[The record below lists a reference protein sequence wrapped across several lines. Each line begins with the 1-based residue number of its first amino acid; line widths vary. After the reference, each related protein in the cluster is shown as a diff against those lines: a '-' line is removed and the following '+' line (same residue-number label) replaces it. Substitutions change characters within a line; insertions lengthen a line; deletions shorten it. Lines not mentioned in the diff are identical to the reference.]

1 LVNLRVLNLLQRTV
15 KMAINKIMNDFE
27 TAVSGV
33 KDGSTILVSGFGGAG
48 MPTELLNAL
57 RDQGATDL
65 TIVSNNAGVGREGI
79 GGLLSEG
86 KVRKVICSYPRSG
99 GSVIFEEMWAAG
111 KVELEVVP
119 QGTLSERIRAAGAG
133 IGAFY
138 TPTGVGT
145 QLAEGKEVR
154 NINGRDQVLEY
165 PLKGDVA
172 FVLAKAADRWGNL
185 IYNKSAR
192 NFGPVMAPAADLTVV
207 QVHEI
212 VELGTLDPEAI
223 VTPSIFVD
231 RVVKMAGPGLGETV

>member
-1 LVNLRVLNLLQRTV
+1 
-15 KMAINKIMNDFE
+15 MAINKIMDDFE

-86 KVRKVICSYPRSG
+86 KVKKVICSYPRSG

-154 NINGRDQVLEY
+154 KINGRDQVLEY

-212 VELGTLDPEAI
+212 VELGALDPEAI
-223 VTPSIFVD
+223 VTPAIFVD
-231 RVVKMAGPGLGETV
+231 RVVKMAGPGLGESV

>member
-1 LVNLRVLNLLQRTV
+1 
-15 KMAINKIMNDFE
+15 MAINKIMNDFE
-27 TAVSGV
+27 TAVSGI

-86 KVRKVICSYPRSG
+86 KVKKVICSYPRSG

-154 NINGRDQVLEY
+154 KINGRDQVLEY

-192 NFGPVMAPAADLTVV
+192 NFGPVVAPAADLTVV

-212 VELGTLDPEAI
+212 VELGALDPEAI

-231 RVVKMAGPGLGETV
+231 RVIKMAGPGLGESV

>member
-1 LVNLRVLNLLQRTV
+1 
-15 KMAINKIMNDFE
+15 MAINKIMSNFE
-27 TAVSGV
+27 DAVAGV

-79 GGLLSEG
+79 SGLLSEG
-86 KVRKVICSYPRSG
+86 KIRKVICSYPRSG

-138 TPTGVGT
+138 TPTAVGT

-154 NINGRDQVLEY
+154 EINGRLQVLEY

-172 FVLAKAADRWGNL
+172 FVLAKKADRWGNL
-185 IYNKSAR
+185 TYNKSAR
-192 NFGPVMAPAADLTVV
+192 NFGPVMAPAADLTIV

-223 VTPSIFVD
+223 VTPSIFVN
-231 RVVKMAGPGLGETV
+231 RVVKMAGPGLGESS

>member
-1 LVNLRVLNLLQRTV
+1 
-15 KMAINKIMNDFE
+15 MAINKIMSNFE
-27 TAVSGV
+27 DAVAGV
-33 KDGSTILVSGFGGAG
+33 RDGSTILVSGFGGAG

-79 GGLLSEG
+79 SGLLSEG
-86 KVRKVICSYPRSG
+86 KIRKVICSYPRSG

-138 TPTGVGT
+138 TPTAVGT

-154 NINGRDQVLEY
+154 EISGRLQVLEY

-172 FVLAKAADRWGNL
+172 FVLAKKADRWGNL
-185 IYNKSAR
+185 TYNKSAR
-192 NFGPVMAPAADLTVV
+192 NFGPVMAPAADLTIV

-212 VELGTLDPEAI
+212 VELGTLDPETI
-223 VTPSIFVD
+223 VTPSIFVN
-231 RVVKMAGPGLGETV
+231 RVVKMAGPGLGEST

>member
-1 LVNLRVLNLLQRTV
+1 
-15 KMAINKIMNDFE
+15 MAINKIMNDFE
-27 TAVSGV
+27 TAVAGV

-86 KVRKVICSYPRSG
+86 KVKKVICSYPRSG

-154 NINGRDQVLEY
+154 KINGRDQVLEY

-192 NFGPVMAPAADLTVV
+192 NFGPVMAPAANLTVV

-212 VELGTLDPEAI
+212 VELGALDPEAI

-231 RVVKMAGPGLGETV
+231 RVVKMAGPGLGESV

>member
-1 LVNLRVLNLLQRTV
+1 
-15 KMAINKIMNDFE
+15 MAINKIMSNFE
-27 TAVSGV
+27 DAVAGV
-33 KDGSTILVSGFGGAG
+33 RDGSTILVSGFGGAG

-79 GGLLSEG
+79 SGLLSEG
-86 KVRKVICSYPRSG
+86 KIRKVICSYPRSG

-138 TPTGVGT
+138 TPTAVGT

-154 NINGRDQVLEY
+154 EISGRLQVLEY

-172 FVLAKAADRWGNL
+172 FVLAKKADRWGNL
-185 IYNKSAR
+185 TYNKSAR
-192 NFGPVMAPAADLTVV
+192 NFGPVMAPAADLTIV

-212 VELGTLDPEAI
+212 VELGTLDPETI
-223 VTPSIFVD
+223 VTPSIFVN
-231 RVVKMAGPGLGETV
+231 RVVKMAGPGLGESS

>member
-1 LVNLRVLNLLQRTV
+1 
-15 KMAINKIMNDFE
+15 MAINKIMTDFE

-86 KVRKVICSYPRSG
+86 KVKKVICSYPRSG

-154 NINGRDQVLEY
+154 KINGRDQVLEY

-212 VELGTLDPEAI
+212 VELGDLDPEAI

-231 RVVKMAGPGLGETV
+231 RVVKMSGPGLGERV

>member
-1 LVNLRVLNLLQRTV
+1 
-15 KMAINKIMNDFE
+15 MAINKIMNDFE

-231 RVVKMAGPGLGETV
+231 RVVKMVGPGLGETV

>member
-1 LVNLRVLNLLQRTV
+1 
-15 KMAINKIMNDFE
+15 MCI
-27 TAVSGV
+27 
-33 KDGSTILVSGFGGAG
+33 
-48 MPTELLNAL
+48 
-57 RDQGATDL
+57 RDSL

>member
-1 LVNLRVLNLLQRTV
+1 
-15 KMAINKIMNDFE
+15 MNDFE

-231 RVVKMAGPGLGETV
+231 RIVDTIPYAPGSPYRTSI

>member
-1 LVNLRVLNLLQRTV
+1 
-15 KMAINKIMNDFE
+15 MAINKIMSNFE
-27 TAVSGV
+27 DAVAGV

-79 GGLLSEG
+79 SGLLSEG
-86 KVRKVICSYPRSG
+86 KIRKVICSYPRSG

-138 TPTGVGT
+138 TPTAVGT

-154 NINGRDQVLEY
+154 EISGRLQVLEY

-172 FVLAKAADRWGNL
+172 FVLAKKADRWGNL
-185 IYNKSAR
+185 TYNKSAR
-192 NFGPVMAPAADLTVV
+192 NFGPVMAPAADLTIV

-223 VTPSIFVD
+223 VTPSIFVN
-231 RVVKMAGPGLGETV
+231 RVVKMAGPGLGESS

>member
-1 LVNLRVLNLLQRTV
+1 
-15 KMAINKIMNDFE
+15 MAINKIMNDFE
-27 TAVSGV
+27 TAVAGV

-57 RDQGATDL
+57 RDQGATGL

-86 KVRKVICSYPRSG
+86 KVKKVICSYPRSG

-119 QGTLSERIRAAGAG
+119 QGTLSERIRVAGAG

-154 NINGRDQVLEY
+154 KINGRDQVLEY

-212 VELGTLDPEAI
+212 VELGALDPEAI

-231 RVVKMAGPGLGETV
+231 RVVKMAGPGLGESV

>member
-1 LVNLRVLNLLQRTV
+1 
-15 KMAINKIMNDFE
+15 MAINKIMNDFE

-86 KVRKVICSYPRSG
+86 KVKKVICSYPRSG

-111 KVELEVVP
+111 KVELEVGP

-154 NINGRDQVLEY
+154 KINGRDQVLEY

-212 VELGTLDPEAI
+212 VELGALDPEAI

-231 RVVKMAGPGLGETV
+231 RVVKMAGPGLGESV

>member
-1 LVNLRVLNLLQRTV
+1 
-15 KMAINKIMNDFE
+15 MNDFE

-231 RVVKMAGPGLGETV
+231 RVVKMAGPGLGESV

>member
-1 LVNLRVLNLLQRTV
+1 MSN
-15 KMAINKIMNDFE
+15 FE
-27 TAVSGV
+27 DAVAGV

-79 GGLLSEG
+79 SGLLSEG
-86 KVRKVICSYPRSG
+86 KIRKVICSYPRSG

-138 TPTGVGT
+138 TPTAVGT

-154 NINGRDQVLEY
+154 EINGRLQVLEY

-172 FVLAKAADRWGNL
+172 FVLAKTADRWGNL
-185 IYNKSAR
+185 TYNKSAR
-192 NFGPVMAPAADLTVV
+192 NFGPVMAPAADLTIV

-212 VELGTLDPEAI
+212 VKLGALDPETI
-223 VTPSIFVD
+223 VTPSIYVD
-231 RVVKMAGPGLGETV
+231 RVVKMAGPGLGESA

>member
-1 LVNLRVLNLLQRTV
+1 
-15 KMAINKIMNDFE
+15 MAINKIMTNFE
-27 TAVSGV
+27 DAVAGV
-33 KDGSTILVSGFGGAG
+33 KDGATILVSGFGGAG

-86 KVRKVICSYPRSG
+86 KIRKVICSYPRSG

-138 TPTGVGT
+138 TPTAVGT

-154 NINGRDQVLEY
+154 EINGRLQVLEY

-172 FVLAKAADRWGNL
+172 FVLAKTADRWGNL
-185 IYNKSAR
+185 TYNKSAR
-192 NFGPVMAPAADLTVV
+192 NFGPVMAPAADLTIV

-212 VELGTLDPEAI
+212 VELGALDPETI

-231 RVVKMAGPGLGETV
+231 RVVKMAGPGLGESV

>member
-1 LVNLRVLNLLQRTV
+1 L
-15 KMAINKIMNDFE
+15 
-27 TAVSGV
+27 
-33 KDGSTILVSGFGGAG
+33 
-48 MPTELLNAL
+48 PTELLNAL

-86 KVRKVICSYPRSG
+86 KVKKVICSYPRSG

-154 NINGRDQVLEY
+154 KINGRDQVLEY

-212 VELGTLDPEAI
+212 VELGALDPEAI

-231 RVVKMAGPGLGETV
+231 RVVKMAGPGLGESV

>member
-1 LVNLRVLNLLQRTV
+1 
-15 KMAINKIMNDFE
+15 MAINKIMNDFE
-27 TAVSGV
+27 TAVAGV

-86 KVRKVICSYPRSG
+86 KVKKVICSYPRSG

-154 NINGRDQVLEY
+154 KINGRDQVLEY

-212 VELGTLDPEAI
+212 VELGALDPEAI

-231 RVVKMAGPGLGETV
+231 RVVKMAGPGLGESI

>member
-1 LVNLRVLNLLQRTV
+1 
-15 KMAINKIMNDFE
+15 MAINKIMDDFE

-86 KVRKVICSYPRSG
+86 KVKKVICSYPRSG

-154 NINGRDQVLEY
+154 KINGRDQVLEY

-212 VELGTLDPEAI
+212 VELGGLDPEAI

-231 RVVKMAGPGLGETV
+231 RVVKMAGPGLGESV

>member
-1 LVNLRVLNLLQRTV
+1 
-15 KMAINKIMNDFE
+15 MAINKIMTDFE

-86 KVRKVICSYPRSG
+86 KVKKVICSYPRSG

-154 NINGRDQVLEY
+154 KITGRDQVLEY

-212 VELGTLDPEAI
+212 VELGDLDPEAI

-231 RVVKMAGPGLGETV
+231 RVVKMAGPGLGERV

>member
-1 LVNLRVLNLLQRTV
+1 
-15 KMAINKIMNDFE
+15 MAINKIMTNFE
-27 TAVSGV
+27 DAVAGV

-86 KVRKVICSYPRSG
+86 KIRKVICSYPRSG

-138 TPTGVGT
+138 TPTAVGT

-154 NINGRDQVLEY
+154 EINGRLQVLEY

-172 FVLAKAADRWGNL
+172 FVLAKTADRWGNL
-185 IYNKSAR
+185 TYNKSAR
-192 NFGPVMAPAADLTVV
+192 NFGPVMAPAADLTIV

-212 VELGTLDPEAI
+212 VKLGALDPETI
-223 VTPSIFVD
+223 VTPSIYVD
-231 RVVKMAGPGLGETV
+231 RVVKMAGPGLGESA

>member
-1 LVNLRVLNLLQRTV
+1 
-15 KMAINKIMNDFE
+15 MAINKIMSNFE
-27 TAVSGV
+27 DAVAGV

-79 GGLLSEG
+79 SGLLSEG
-86 KVRKVICSYPRSG
+86 KIRKVICSYPRSG

-138 TPTGVGT
+138 TPTAVGT

-154 NINGRDQVLEY
+154 EINGRLQVLEY

-172 FVLAKAADRWGNL
+172 FVLAKKADRWGNL
-185 IYNKSAR
+185 TYNKSAR
-192 NFGPVMAPAADLTVV
+192 NFGPVMAPAADLTIV

-212 VELGTLDPEAI
+212 VELGTLDPETI
-223 VTPSIFVD
+223 VTPSI
-231 RVVKMAGPGLGETV
+231 LSLIHI

>member
-1 LVNLRVLNLLQRTV
+1 
-15 KMAINKIMNDFE
+15 MNDFE
-27 TAVSGV
+27 TAVAGV

-86 KVRKVICSYPRSG
+86 KVKKVICSYPRSG

-154 NINGRDQVLEY
+154 KINGRDQVLEY

-212 VELGTLDPEAI
+212 VELGALDPEAI

-231 RVVKMAGPGLGETV
+231 RVVKMAGPGLGESV

>member
-1 LVNLRVLNLLQRTV
+1 
-15 KMAINKIMNDFE
+15 MAINKVMTNFE
-27 TAVSGV
+27 DAVAGV
-33 KDGSTILVSGFGGAG
+33 KDGATILVSGFGGAG

-86 KVRKVICSYPRSG
+86 KIRKVICSYPRSG

-138 TPTGVGT
+138 TPTAVGT

-154 NINGRDQVLEY
+154 EINGRLQVLEY

-172 FVLAKAADRWGNL
+172 FVLAKTADRWGNL
-185 IYNKSAR
+185 TYNKSAR
-192 NFGPVMAPAADLTVV
+192 NFGPVMAPAADLTIV

-212 VELGTLDPEAI
+212 VELGALDPETI

-231 RVVKMAGPGLGETV
+231 RVVKMAGPGLGESV

>member
-1 LVNLRVLNLLQRTV
+1 
-15 KMAINKIMNDFE
+15 MAINKIMNDFE

-33 KDGSTILVSGFGGAG
+33 KDGSTIWVSGFGGAG

-86 KVRKVICSYPRSG
+86 KVKKVICSYPRSG

-154 NINGRDQVLEY
+154 KINGRDQVLEY

-212 VELGTLDPEAI
+212 VELGALDPEAI

-231 RVVKMAGPGLGETV
+231 RVVKMAGPGLGESV

>member
-1 LVNLRVLNLLQRTV
+1 
-15 KMAINKIMNDFE
+15 MAINKIMNDFE

-133 IGAFY
+133 VGAFY

>member
-1 LVNLRVLNLLQRTV
+1 
-15 KMAINKIMNDFE
+15 MAINKIMNDFE
-27 TAVSGV
+27 TAVAGV

-86 KVRKVICSYPRSG
+86 KVKKVICSYPRSG

-154 NINGRDQVLEY
+154 KINGRDQVLEY

-192 NFGPVMAPAADLTVV
+192 NFGPVMAPAANLTVV

-212 VELGTLDPEAI
+212 VELGALDPEAI

-231 RVVKMAGPGLGETV
+231 RVVKMAGPGLGESI